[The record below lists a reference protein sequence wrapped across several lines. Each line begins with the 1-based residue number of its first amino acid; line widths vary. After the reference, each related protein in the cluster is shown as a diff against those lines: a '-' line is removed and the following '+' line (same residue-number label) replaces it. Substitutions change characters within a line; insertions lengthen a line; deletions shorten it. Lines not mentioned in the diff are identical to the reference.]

1 MATVRPRASSISI
14 RRPSAA
20 PVRWRGTAGRPIVR
34 LARTH
39 STVSVERAVLRLA
52 GVAGA
57 DPDGIPWV
65 NRLVD
70 EVREQAGLEHG
81 VALPVWDALRRSGES
96 DLTRLAQRASSGGL
110 DLRVPEGRD
119 AERARRASTTAVRRG
134 ITAIDRRRAERER
147 MVAKIGD
154 APRQPWIYLIVA
166 TGDIHEDIPQA
177 QAAARE
183 GADVI
188 AVIRS
193 TGQSLLDYV
202 PEGATREGY
211 AGTYATQEN
220 FRLMRAALDDVSKE
234 LGRYVRLTNY
244 ASGLCMPEIATLAGL
259 ERLDMM
265 LNDSMYGIL
274 FRDINPVRT
283 FVDQRFSRQVHARAG
298 IIINTGED
306 NYLTTAD
313 AVDEAHTVTVSQLL
327 NEYFAKEAGL
337 EDWQLG
343 LGHAFEINPD
353 VPDSFRLELA
363 HALLARELFPKAP
376 LKWMPPTKHMTGDV
390 FRGYLLDGFFN
401 LVGALT
407 GQGILLVGM
416 MTEAVVTPFLSDRD
430 LALQNVRYVLD
441 AAGGLH
447 EDFHPQPGGFI
458 QNRAHQ
464 VLDEAVELLE
474 RITDEP
480 GKAPLLEAIGDGTFG
495 LMKRPADRGKGYDG
509 VVRQASGYWNPATE
523 ILEGRCRAVSDG
535 RSSGRTATRPATA
548 WCRCRSP
555 CRSRTTSA
563 PRAPRCSSR
572 PRWAWSPRCSCTPR
586 RWDRTSP
593 SSSCTAR

>member
-1 MATVRPRASSISI
+1 MATRHTSRLGIDGADVRRA
-14 RRPSAA
+14 RTLARQ
-20 PVRWRGTAGRPIVR
+20 VGKPIVD
-34 LARTH
+34 LATRHT
-39 STVSVERAVLRLA
+39 TVSVERATLRLA
-52 GVAGA
+52 GLGGA
-57 DPDGIPWV
+57 DPDGTPWV
-65 NRLVD
+65 NRLAD
-70 EVREQAGLEHG
+70 AVRADVGLDHG
-81 VALPVWDALRRSGES
+81 VSLPVWDALLRGEGD
-96 DLTRLAQRASSGGL
+96 DLLTLAQKAAAGSVTFRI
-110 DLRVPEGRD
+110 PEGKD
-119 AERARRASTTAVRRG
+119 ATRAAAASRKAVAAG
-134 ITAIDRRRAERER
+134 IKQIDRQRTARER
-147 MVAKIGD
+147 MVAKVGD
-154 APRQPWIYLIVA
+154 APSKPWIYLIVA

-193 TGQSLLDYV
+193 TGQSLLDFV
-202 PEGATREGY
+202 PEGATREGF

-244 ASGLCMPEIATLAGL
+244 ASGLCMPEIAVLAGL

-298 IIINTGED
+298 IVINTGED

-353 VPDSFRLELA
+353 LPESFRLELA

-407 GQGILLVGM
+407 DQGILLVGM

-441 AAGGLH
+441 AAGNLH
-447 EDFHPQPGGFI
+447 EDFRPAPGGFI
-458 QNRAHQ
+458 QSRAHQ
-464 VLDEAVELLE
+464 VLDEAVDLLE
-474 RITDEP
+474 AIVAEP

-495 LMKRPADRGKGYDG
+495 LMKRPADRGKGLDG
-509 VVRQASGYWNPATE
+509 VVRTSAGYYNPATDV
-523 ILEGRCRAVSDG
+523 LEND
-535 RSSGRTATRPATA
+535 
-548 WCRCRSP
+548 
-555 CRSRTTSA
+555 SA
-563 PRAPRCSSR
+563 PV
-572 PRWAWSPRCSCTPR
+572 
-586 RWDRTSP
+586 
-593 SSSCTAR
+593 TARGGGR